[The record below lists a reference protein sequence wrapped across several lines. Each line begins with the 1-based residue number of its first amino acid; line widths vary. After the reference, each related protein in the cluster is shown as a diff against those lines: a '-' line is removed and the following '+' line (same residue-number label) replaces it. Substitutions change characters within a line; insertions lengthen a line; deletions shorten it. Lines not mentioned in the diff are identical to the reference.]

1 MQAIGLVGG
10 TVALAVVWAMRG
22 WSVERDQ
29 TIGIIWLGLVIALAM
44 IAMYDAS
51 LNRAPEALP
60 ERAA

>member
-1 MQAIGLVGG
+1 VQAIGLVGG

-29 TIGIIWLGLVIALAM
+29 TLGIIWLGLVIALAM
-44 IAMYDAS
+44 IAMYGAS
-51 LNRAPEALP
+51 LNRAPETLP